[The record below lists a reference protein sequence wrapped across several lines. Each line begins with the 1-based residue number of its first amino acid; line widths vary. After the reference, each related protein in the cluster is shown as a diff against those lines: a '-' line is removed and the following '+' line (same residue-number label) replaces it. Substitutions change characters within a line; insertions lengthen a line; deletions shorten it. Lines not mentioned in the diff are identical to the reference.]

1 MQLQPYNTDRN
12 VHRIT
17 LYNTVAADQQHVSRR
32 DRLYL
37 HLDMNCFYAQVE
49 QQSYDLYGLPIVI
62 GGWRKPDG
70 TPRGIVATSSYEAR
84 QLGIKTGMSAFEAQ
98 QLCPSIIFLQVNYE
112 KYRAISREVR
122 AVLDDFSPD
131 VEAYSMDEY
140 FMDITFKWKEGEQAV
155 RELGRAVKEELY
167 RRTQL
172 VASVGI
178 SYSKTYAKL
187 SSDLE
192 KPDGLALVLDQDTA
206 AERLWPLP
214 LDEVWGIGRRRYEK
228 LKSRGL
234 QTIRDAVDRGP
245 SPFQK
250 LFGQYFGKMLYE
262 TATGKERAR
271 VLQNA
276 DHVPKEVSYMHTFSD
291 YTKDPEQVR
300 GEIIKAVRQL
310 CYRMRGY
317 ERRARKYVCYIRF
330 QDEAW
335 EGVRFAFNT
344 DGYTNLDDYVTRACL
359 TKGMPMVQHYLDKG
373 YTIRGIGLHTVDLDA
388 TGQLEIF
395 FSENE
400 QIRNLYRAQDKIN
413 NRYGLD
419 TIMQASLKYDVPGK
433 THFLERN
440 PKEEEG

>member
-1 MQLQPYNTDRN
+1 MSPKGNTAYDLDRN

-49 QQSYDLYGLPIVI
+49 QQSYDLYGLPLVI

-84 QLGIKTGMSAFEAQ
+84 QLGIKTGMSALEAQ

-140 FMDITFKWKEGEQAV
+140 FMDITFKWKEGEEAV
-155 RELGRAVKEELY
+155 RRMGGEIKEALY
-167 RRTQL
+167 RRTRL

-187 SSDLE
+187 TSDLE
-192 KPDGLALVLDQDTA
+192 KPDGLALVLDEEEA
-206 AERLWPLP
+206 AERIWPLP

-234 QTIRDAVDRGP
+234 QTIRDAVDRGAG
-245 SPFQK
+245 PFQK
-250 LFGQYFGKMLYE
+250 LFGQYFGKMLHE
-262 TATGKERAR
+262 TTVGKERAR
-271 VLQNA
+271 VLQNQ

-291 YTKDPEQVR
+291 WTRDPEEVR
-300 GEIIKAVRQL
+300 GEIIKAIRQL

-317 ERRARKYVCYIRF
+317 DRRSCKYVCYIRF
-330 QDEAW
+330 QDVTW
-335 EGVRFAFNT
+335 EGINFAFNT
-344 DGYTNLDDYVTRACL
+344 DGYTNLDDYVARACL
-359 TKGMPMVQHYLDKG
+359 SKGMPLVRRFLGEGH
-373 YTIRGIGLHTVDLDA
+373 TIRGVGLHTVDLDA
-388 TGQLEIF
+388 TNQLELF
-395 FSENE
+395 FSEDE
-400 QIRNLYRAQDKIN
+400 KVRNLYYAQDKIN

-419 TIMQASLKYDVPGK
+419 TIMQASLKYDVPGQ

-440 PKEEEG
+440 

>member
-1 MQLQPYNTDRN
+1 MAIQHMPSYDMDRN

-49 QQSYDLYGLPIVI
+49 QQSYNLFGLPLVI

-84 QLGIKTGMSAFEAQ
+84 QLGVKTGMSAFEAQ

-122 AVLDDFSPD
+122 AVLGDFSPD

-140 FMDITFKWKEGEQAV
+140 FMDITFKWKEGEEAI
-155 RELGRAVKEELY
+155 RRMARRLKDALY
-167 RRTQL
+167 HRTRL
-172 VASVGI
+172 AASVGI
-178 SYSKTYAKL
+178 AYSKTYAKL
-187 SSDLE
+187 TSDLK
-192 KPDGLALVLDQDTA
+192 KPDGLALVLDEQRA
-206 AERLWPLP
+206 ADLIYPLP

-228 LKSRGL
+228 LQSRGL

-245 SPFQK
+245 APFQD
-250 LFGQYFGKMLYE
+250 LFGRYFGKMLHE

-271 VLQNA
+271 VLQNR
-276 DHVPKEVSYMHTFSD
+276 DHVPEEVSYMHTFSD
-291 YTKDPEQVR
+291 WTDDPEEVR
-300 GEIIKAVRQL
+300 GEIVKAIRQL

-317 ERRARKYVCYIRF
+317 DRRSRKYVCYVRF

-335 EGVRFAFNT
+335 KGVSFVFNT
-344 DGYTNLDDYVTRACL
+344 DGYTNLDDYVARACL
-359 TKGMPMVQHYLDKG
+359 DKGMPLVRRYVGEGH
-373 YTIRGIGLHTVDLDA
+373 TIRGIGLNTVNLDA
-388 TGQLEIF
+388 TNQLEIF
-395 FSENE
+395 FSEDKKV
-400 QIRNLYRAQDKIN
+400 RNLYYAQDKIN

-419 TIMQASLKYDVPGK
+419 TIMQASLKYDVPGQP
-433 THFLERN
+433 HFLERD
-440 PKEEEG
+440 